1 MDNGASSYRRF
12 LEGDDDG
19 IVQIIKDHKDGLM
32 LYLNSF
38 LLNIH
43 LAEDLTEDTFVKLI
57 ARRPRFSG
65 KSTFKTWLYAI
76 GRNVALDFLRK
87 NAKLPTVSAEEAMTL
102 IADEADVARQYL
114 CSERKLQVHKALKQL
129 NDEYRQVLVLVYFED
144 FQNDQVASIIGKS
157 KKQIENLVYRAKL
170 SLKSELEK
178 EGFVYE
184 DL

>member
-144 FQNDQVASIIGKS
+144 FQNDQVASIMGKS

>member
-12 LEGDDDG
+12 LEGNDDG
-19 IVQIIKDHKDGLM
+19 IVEIIKDHKDGLM
-32 LYLNSF
+32 FYLNSF
-38 LLNIH
+38 VQNIH

-129 NDEYRQVLVLVYFED
+129 NDEYRQVLVLIYFED
-144 FQNDQVASIIGKS
+144 FQNEQVASIMGKS

>member
-19 IVQIIKDHKDGLM
+19 IVEIIKDHKDGLM

-38 LLNIH
+38 VQNIH

-65 KSTFKTWLYAI
+65 KSTFKTWLYSI
-76 GRNVALDFLRK
+76 GRNVALDFLRR
-87 NAKLPTVSAEEAMTL
+87 NAKAATVSAEEAMVL
-102 IADEADVARQYL
+102 IADEVDVARNYL
-114 CSERKLQVHKALKQL
+114 QTERKLQVHEAMKQL
-129 NDEYRQVLVLVYFED
+129 NKEYRQVLVLTFFEG
-144 FQNDQVASIIGKS
+144 FKNEQVASIMGKS

>member
-12 LEGDDDG
+12 LEGNDDG
-19 IVQIIKDHKDGLM
+19 IVEIIKDHKDGLM
-32 LYLNSF
+32 FYLNSF
-38 LLNIH
+38 VQNIH

-144 FQNDQVASIIGKS
+144 FQNDQVASIMGKS

-178 EGFVYE
+178 EGFEYE

>member
-19 IVQIIKDHKDGLM
+19 IVEIIKDHKDGLM
-32 LYLNSF
+32 FYLNSF
-38 LLNIH
+38 VQNIH

-57 ARRPRFSG
+57 ARRPRYSG

-129 NDEYRQVLVLVYFED
+129 NDEYRQVLVLLYFED
-144 FQNDQVASIIGKS
+144 FQNEQVASIMGKS

>member
-19 IVQIIKDHKDGLM
+19 IVEIIKDHKDGLM

-38 LLNIH
+38 VQNIH

-65 KSTFKTWLYAI
+65 KSTFKTWLYSI
-76 GRNVALDFLRK
+76 GRNVALDHLRK
-87 NAKLPTVSAEEAMTL
+87 NAKMPTVSTEETMAL
-102 IADEADVARQYL
+102 IADEADVVHNYL
-114 CSERKLQVHKALKQL
+114 RTERKLQVHKALMQL
-129 NDEYRQVLVLVYFED
+129 NKEYRQVLYLVYFED
-144 FQNDQVASIIGKS
+144 FQNAQVASILRKS
-157 KKQIENLVYRAKL
+157 RKQIENLVYRAKQ

>member
-19 IVQIIKDHKDGLM
+19 IVEIIKDYKDGLM

-38 LLNIH
+38 VQNIH
-43 LAEDLTEDTFVKLI
+43 IAEDLTEDTFVKLI

-87 NAKLPTVSAEEAMTL
+87 SVKLPTVSAEEAMAL
-102 IADEADVARQYL
+102 MADEEDVARQYIRL
-114 CSERKLQVHKALKQL
+114 ERKLQVHSAMKRL
-129 NDEYRQVLVLVYFED
+129 NKEYRQVLWLVFFEE
-144 FQNDQVASIIGKS
+144 FQNVQAASIMGKS
-157 KKQIENLVYRAKL
+157 KKQMENLVYRAKL

>member
-19 IVQIIKDHKDGLM
+19 IVQIIKDHKDGLI

-38 LLNIH
+38 VQNIH

-57 ARRPRFSG
+57 ARRPRFYG

-76 GRNVALDFLRK
+76 ARNVALDFQRK
-87 NAKLPTVSAEEAMTL
+87 SAKLPTVSADEDMTL
-102 IADEADVARQYL
+102 IVDEADMARQYL
-114 CSERKLQVHKALKQL
+114 QTERKLQVHKALKQL
-129 NDEYRQVLVLVYFED
+129 NSEYRQVLVLIFFED
-144 FQNDQVASIIGKS
+144 FQNNQVASIMGKN
-157 KKQIENLVYRAKL
+157 KKQVENLVYRAKL

>member
-32 LYLNSF
+32 FYLNSF
-38 LLNIH
+38 VQNIH

-144 FQNDQVASIIGKS
+144 FQNDQVASIMGKS

>member
-38 LLNIH
+38 VQNIH

-65 KSTFKTWLYAI
+65 KSSFKTWLYSI
-76 GRNVALDFLRK
+76 GRNVALDSLRR
-87 NAKLPTVSAEEAMTL
+87 NAKAATVSAEEAMVL
-102 IADEADVARQYL
+102 IADEVDVARNYL
-114 CSERKLQVHKALKQL
+114 QTERKLQVHEAMKQL
-129 NDEYRQVLVLVYFED
+129 NKEYRQVLVLTFFEG
-144 FQNDQVASIIGKS
+144 FKNEQVASVMGKS

>member
-12 LEGDDDG
+12 LEGNDDG

-32 LYLNSF
+32 FYLNSF
-38 LLNIH
+38 VQNIH

-129 NDEYRQVLVLVYFED
+129 NDEYRQVLVLIYFED
-144 FQNDQVASIIGKS
+144 FQNEQVASIMGKS

>member
-32 LYLNSF
+32 LYLNRF
-38 LLNIH
+38 VQNIH

-76 GRNVALDFLRK
+76 GRNLVLDHLRK
-87 NAKLPTVSAEEAMTL
+87 SAKLPMISAEETIVL
-102 IADEADVARQYL
+102 IADEADVVRGYL
-114 CSERKLQVHKALKQL
+114 QTERKLQVHSALKKL
-129 NDEYRQVLVLVYFED
+129 NKEYSQVLWLVYFED
-144 FQNDQVASIIGKS
+144 FQNSQVASIIGKS
-157 KKQIENLVYRAKL
+157 KKQTENLVYRAKL

>member
-19 IVQIIKDHKDGLM
+19 IVEIINDHKDGLM

-38 LLNIH
+38 VQNIH

-87 NAKLPTVSAEEAMTL
+87 NAKPPTVSAEEAMTL

-129 NDEYRQVLVLVYFED
+129 NDEYRQVLVLIYFED
-144 FQNDQVASIIGKS
+144 FQNEQVASVMGKS

>member
-19 IVQIIKDHKDGLM
+19 IVEIIKDHKDGLM

-38 LLNIH
+38 VQNIH

-65 KSTFKTWLYAI
+65 KSTFKTWLYSI
-76 GRNVALDFLRK
+76 GRNVALDYLRK
-87 NAKLPTVSAEEAMTL
+87 CAKLPTVSAEEAMAL
-102 IADEADVARQYL
+102 IADETDVARQYL
-114 CSERKLQVHKALKQL
+114 RSERKLQVHKALKQL
-129 NDEYRQVLVLVYFED
+129 NDEYRQVLVLAYFEN
-144 FQNDQVASIIGKS
+144 FQNDQVASIMGKS

>member
-38 LLNIH
+38 VQNIH

-65 KSTFKTWLYAI
+65 KSTFKTWLYSI
-76 GRNVALDFLRK
+76 GRNVALDSLRR
-87 NAKLPTVSAEEAMTL
+87 NAKAATVSAEEAMVL
-102 IADEADVARQYL
+102 IADEVDVARNYL
-114 CSERKLQVHKALKQL
+114 QTERKLQVHEAMKQL
-129 NDEYRQVLVLVYFED
+129 NKEYRQVLVLTFFEG
-144 FQNDQVASIIGKS
+144 FKNEQVASIMGKS

>member
-19 IVQIIKDHKDGLM
+19 IVQIIKEYKDGLM

-38 LLNIH
+38 VQNIH

-57 ARRPRFSG
+57 AKRPRFSG

-76 GRNVALDFLRK
+76 GRNVALDYLRK
-87 NAKLPTVSAEEAMTL
+87 NAKHPTASTEDAVVL
-102 IADEADVARQYL
+102 IADEADVARNYL
-114 CSERKLQVHKALKQL
+114 QTERKLQVHGAMKRL
-129 NDEYRQVLVLVYFED
+129 NMEYRQVLYLVFFED
-144 FQNDQVASIIGKS
+144 FQNAQVASILGKS
-157 KKQIENLVYRAKL
+157 KKQVENLVYRAKL

-184 DL
+184 NL

>member
-19 IVQIIKDHKDGLM
+19 IVEIIKDHKDGLM
-32 LYLNSF
+32 FYLNSF
-38 LLNIH
+38 VQNIH

-144 FQNDQVASIIGKS
+144 FQNDQVASIMGKS

>member
-19 IVQIIKDHKDGLM
+19 IVEIIKDHKDGLM

-38 LLNIH
+38 VQNIH

-65 KSTFKTWLYAI
+65 KSTFKTWLYSI
-76 GRNVALDFLRK
+76 GRNVALDYLRK
-87 NAKLPTVSAEEAMTL
+87 CPKLPTVSAEEAMTL
-102 IADEADVARQYL
+102 IADEADVVRQHL
-114 CSERKLQVHKALKQL
+114 RSERKLQVHKALKQL
-129 NDEYRQVLVLVYFED
+129 NDEYRQVLVLIYFED
-144 FQNDQVASIIGKS
+144 FQNDQVATILGKS

>member
-38 LLNIH
+38 VQNIH
-43 LAEDLTEDTFVKLI
+43 LAEDLTEDAFVKLI
-57 ARRPRFSG
+57 ARRPWFSG
-65 KSTFKTWLYAI
+65 KSTFKTWLYSI
-76 GRNVALDFLRK
+76 GRNVALDHLRK
-87 NAKLPTVSAEEAMTL
+87 NRKMPGVSTEEVQLL
-102 IADEADVARQYL
+102 ISDEADITRNYL
-114 CSERKLQVHKALKQL
+114 RTERKLQVHVALKKL
-129 NDEYRQVLVLVYFED
+129 NKEYRQVLYLVYFED
-144 FQNDQVASIIGKS
+144 FQNAQVASIMGKS

>member
-19 IVQIIKDHKDGLM
+19 IVEIIKDHKDGLM

-129 NDEYRQVLVLVYFED
+129 NDEYRQVLVLIYFED
-144 FQNDQVASIIGKS
+144 FQNDQVASIMGKS